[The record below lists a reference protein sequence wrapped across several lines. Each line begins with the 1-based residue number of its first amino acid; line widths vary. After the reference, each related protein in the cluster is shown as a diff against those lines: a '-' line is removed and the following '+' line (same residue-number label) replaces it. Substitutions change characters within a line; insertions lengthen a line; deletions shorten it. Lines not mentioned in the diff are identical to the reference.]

1 MAALTTVVSTI
12 TPKAYES
19 YAKYAVV
26 TRTDTTAFKA
36 FILPKTAII
45 VGMYVLGQAVSNAG
59 TTATVNAGS
68 TTAATEFLSAYNVL
82 AAATGQGYNPVSS
95 AMPASII
102 GKQLTVDTPFYAKYA
117 ETGTASSSGGPWI
130 IKVEYIIPGPGEKL
144 YN

>member
-19 YAKYAVV
+19 YTKYAVV

-45 VGMYVLGQAVSNAG
+45 VGMYVLGQSISNAG

-68 TTAATEFLSAYNVL
+68 TTTANEFLAGYTVL
-82 AAATGQGYNPVSS
+82 SAATGQGYNPASS
-95 AMPASII
+95 YVPANIM
-102 GKQLTVDTPFYAKYA
+102 GKQLNVDTPFYAKYA
-117 ETGTASSSGGPWI
+117 ETGTASTSGGPWI
-130 IKVEYIIPGPGEKL
+130 IKVEYIVPGPGEKL